1 MNYKHIHFLN
11 IDSTNDYLKNSYQL
25 LDNFT
30 FVSADYQ
37 TNGRGRNDRVWESED
52 NMNLLFSLLIKD
64 KQLIEKGSFLSLMM
78 AVSIAKALEHYG
90 VKNVSIKWPND
101 IIVNDKK
108 ICGILLEGQIPNY
121 IVIGVGLNVNQVDFP
136 NDLRRPATSMRN
148 ELGKCVCIKLLE
160 ERLYKMISEDFY
172 NLNKEEYLSY
182 FNKNNYLLN
191 KRVRVKINEQ
201 DFIGEVVGVNED
213 FFLEI
218 RCDHLLLH
226 VDSGEIEIL

>member
-11 IDSTNDYLKNSYQL
+11 IDSTNDYLKNSYQI

-78 AVSIAKALEHYG
+78 AVSIAKAIEHYG

-136 NDLRRPATSMRN
+136 NNLRRPATSLRN
-148 ELGKCVCIKLLE
+148 ELGKCVGIKLLE

-172 NLNKEEYLSY
+172 ILNKEDYLSY

-213 FFLEI
+213 FLLQI
-218 RCDHLLLH
+218 KCDHLLLH

>member
-1 MNYKHIHFLN
+1 MDYKHIHFLS
-11 IDSTNDYLKNSYQL
+11 IDSTNDYLKNSYPL

-52 NMNLLFSLLIKD
+52 NKNLLFSLLIKD
-64 KQLIEKGSFLSLMM
+64 EKLIDKGSFLSLMM
-78 AVSIAKALEHYG
+78 AVSISKAIEQYG
-90 VKNVSIKWPND
+90 IKNVSIKWPND

-108 ICGILLEGQIPNY
+108 LCGILLEGQIPNY
-121 IVIGVGLNVNQVDFP
+121 IVIGVGLNVNQIVFP
-136 NDLRRPATSMRN
+136 NDLRRPATSIRN
-148 ELGKCVCIKLLE
+148 ELNEDIDINLLKKQ
-160 ERLYKMISEDFY
+160 LYKKISEDFY
-172 NLNKEEYLSY
+172 KTNKEQYLSY
-182 FNKNNYLLN
+182 FNEHNYLLN
-191 KRVRVKINEQ
+191 KRVRVRINEQ

-213 FFLEI
+213 FLLQV

>member
-1 MNYKHIHFLN
+1 MDYKHIHFLS
-11 IDSTNDYLKNSYQL
+11 IDSTNDYLKNSYPL

-52 NMNLLFSLLIKD
+52 NKNLLFSLLIKD
-64 KQLIEKGSFLSLMM
+64 EKLIDKGSFLSLMM
-78 AVSIAKALEHYG
+78 AVSISKAIEQYG
-90 VKNVSIKWPND
+90 IKNVSIKWPND

-108 ICGILLEGQIPNY
+108 LCGILLEGQIPNY
-121 IVIGVGLNVNQVDFP
+121 IVIGVGLNVNQIDFP
-136 NDLRRPATSMRN
+136 NDLRRPATSIRN
-148 ELGKCVCIKLLE
+148 ELNEDIDINLLKKQ
-160 ERLYKMISEDFY
+160 LYKKISEDFY
-172 NLNKEEYLSY
+172 KINKEQYLSY
-182 FNKNNYLLN
+182 FNEHNYLLN
-191 KRVRVKINEQ
+191 KRVRVRINEQ

-213 FFLEI
+213 FLLQV